1 MKLTLEEELEE
12 AQIKAEDIKD
22 KFLRRADTILDY
34 MDALGPEEEF
44 TPSSRQEYTA
54 LDNTHTAT
62 ETLSD
67 DADELYDEIVEA
79 IDSLQEFY
87 ELMTKLKDLKKKV
100 TTYYDDPDHTA
111 IREKVLIA

>member
-1 MKLTLEEELEE
+1 M
-12 AQIKAEDIKD
+12 
-22 KFLRRADTILDY
+22 
-34 MDALGPEEEF
+34 
-44 TPSSRQEYTA
+44 
-54 LDNTHTAT
+54 DNTHTAT

-87 ELMTKLKDLKKKV
+87 ELMTKLRNLETEV
-100 TTYYDDPDHTA
+100 TAYHADHDHTA

>member
-1 MKLTLEEELEE
+1 M
-12 AQIKAEDIKD
+12 
-22 KFLRRADTILDY
+22 DY

-100 TTYYDDPDHTA
+100 TAYYDNPDHTA

>member
-1 MKLTLEEELEE
+1 MSLTLEEELES

-62 ETLSD
+62 DTLSD

-79 IDSLQEFY
+79 IDEADG
-87 ELMTKLKDLKKKV
+87 LKEQGHSFL
-100 TTYYDDPDHTA
+100 
-111 IREKVLIA
+111 

>member
-22 KFLRRADTILDY
+22 KFLRRADTIMDY

-87 ELMTKLKDLKKKV
+87 ELMTKLKDLKNKV
-100 TTYYDDPDHTA
+100 TAYYDDPDHTA